1 MKTIIALCSMLLPQ
15 VVYAQQTPQNPNT
28 FGRWE
33 IETES
38 GMKGSV
44 VIEYGYCHY
53 SITSSFA
60 SIQSNCDSIW
70 YEGRNVLMIVPRN
83 DVQNRNARAFTVP
96 EYQPSQ
102 SQTSSAQSSYSVG
115 ESTFAF
121 QMTKFGRSFMAG
133 HLMGA
138 HGHDTATLRR
148 H

>member
-1 MKTIIALCSMLLPQ
+1 MKTIIALCAMLLPQ
-15 VVYAQQTPQNPNT
+15 TIQAQQTPQNPNT

-33 IETES
+33 IETDS
-38 GMKGSV
+38 GMTGSV
-44 VIEYGYCHY
+44 VIELGYCHY

-60 SIQSNCDSIW
+60 SIQSNCQSIW

-96 EYQPSQ
+96 DYQSGQAPTQ
-102 SQTSSAQSSYSVG
+102 NTFSVG
-115 ESTFAF
+115 ESTFSF

-133 HLMGA
+133 HLLGSND
-138 HGHDTATLRR
+138 HDTVTLRR